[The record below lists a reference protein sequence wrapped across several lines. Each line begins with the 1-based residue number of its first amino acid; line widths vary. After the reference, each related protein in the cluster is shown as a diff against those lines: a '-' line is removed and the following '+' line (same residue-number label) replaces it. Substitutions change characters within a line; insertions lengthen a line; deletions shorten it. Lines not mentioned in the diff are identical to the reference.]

1 MKSELLFKG
10 TPAHFGI
17 AVRQF
22 DDGRDIFQVETQDIA
37 RKLNSSLKELFEDL
51 SAPSSYFPEPPEIL
65 SDAGI
70 IYVSFSVWRKV
81 SIRPGSSF
89 GSLFGHITAQVVPNS
104 RSILFV
110 ELDEEY
116 PELAQMWDE
125 LRTELERQGF
135 IEQSNKVGEKTKIEQ
150 FKFLNEVSMPD
161 ANPKAVILIV
171 TVATV
176 ESQAVM
182 KVFQEATGNHSQPVS
197 IGDRIYQDLGEVNGA
212 RVFMAV
218 SEMGAGGPGGS
229 QQTVQKGITALRPSA
244 VIMVGIA
251 FGLNEQKQA
260 IGDVLVAK
268 QLWLYDLRRIGK
280 DQIIPRGDKPH
291 ASTKLINRFQNAYLH
306 WKGAKVHFGLVLT
319 GAALVD
325 NVDYRDQL
333 KQFELEAIGGEM
345 EGEGL
350 YVVCQDAHV
359 DWILVKAICDWADGN
374 KAQDKDERQ
383 QLAADN
389 AAQFVFQA
397 LKLASFTMHTQG
409 ERAAMEERSSATL
422 RVEPFPRPGDGY
434 ASLKICNDG
443 HQKLHCYAYL
453 TKLVCVDNQNT
464 RVDIKD
470 SVNPGQARLTWHGGS
485 SNGERIIDFR
495 ASETL
500 NIARQIEGDLEFT
513 LQDNNHK
520 AHGQHFEIEV
530 EIRVESE
537 DRHISSATKWEGCI
551 DLSPT
556 ITIRECFQG
565 IAERAGSSRR
575 SSVA

>member
-161 ANPKAVILIV
+161 V
-171 TVATV
+171 
-176 ESQAVM
+176 
-182 KVFQEATGNHSQPVS
+182 
-197 IGDRIYQDLGEVNGA
+197 
-212 RVFMAV
+212 
-218 SEMGAGGPGGS
+218 
-229 QQTVQKGITALRPSA
+229 RPSA